1 MTQLIIGEYPLPE
14 VSGDRYS
21 CPESP
26 LVVQVEMINGRMVQE
41 VRGGLVYEPTYEFDY
56 MPASVWRP
64 VYEILRSGQSFT
76 AAVLTDKS
84 DDLIVGTYLCT
95 ELSAPV
101 FAFGRDGV
109 GYWHNISFSLREV
122 EPHAADL

>member
-14 VSGDRYS
+14 TSGDRYS

-64 VYEILRSGQSFT
+64 VYAILRSGQSFT

-84 DDLIVGTYLCT
+84 DELIVGTYLCT

-122 EPHAADL
+122 EPHAAYL